1 MECHPIMMSE
11 KKGDIAQPHAHSVSG
26 ECVFNRRPETIESRV
41 RPITIHTEGGRC
53 EMRIRSILG
62 ALVIAGLPVL
72 PAWAEMTPDEIKKMV
87 DEAVEKRL
95 EQERAVQKRGGG
107 EAVPST
113 KEQYPLPLGELSIER
128 PGEEK
133 VPLSFGATGSGR
145 LVYAKPFVAS
155 PKAIVGGYM
164 DIQYRSQ
171 RRGSIENGY
180 GGITNGFDQQRFVP
194 FIYADITEHV
204 KMASELEIEHGIR
217 ETSDNEL
224 EFGLEFAHI
233 DYLVNEPFNLRAG
246 ILLLPIGKFNLLHDS
261 PLNDLTDRPLV
272 SQFIIPTTVS
282 ETGAGFYGTLYP
294 GRTSKL
300 DYEFY
305 VTTGPCGYD
314 KTGNPQVNEVDGTRG
329 ARQRKCPTADGLDIN
344 NGKAVA
350 GRVAYSPMLGIEI
363 AGSGYYG
370 NSSATSYNPLS
381 ITAIDWT
388 LQRGPFELIGEAAWA
403 YARGNSRAIVG
414 NTIPVAP
421 GSLLTG
427 IPSNSGPGIPPQR
440 MNGYYIQGNYHFMPE
455 FLSKWSPKRFGEG
468 STFTAVIR
476 YDRVN
481 TNLDNSNGTGG
492 FGNLEQI
499 SVGLNYR
506 PIEDAVFKISYQ
518 YQPMAFNPNNGGS
531 RIHDSAFVISAAT
544 YF

>member
-1 MECHPIMMSE
+1 
-11 KKGDIAQPHAHSVSG
+11 
-26 ECVFNRRPETIESRV
+26 
-41 RPITIHTEGGRC
+41 
-53 EMRIRSILG
+53 MRIRSILG
-62 ALVIAGLPVL
+62 ALVIASLPVM
-72 PAWAEMTPDEIKKMV
+72 PALAVEMTPEEIKKLV
-87 DEAVEKRL
+87 DEAVNKKMEEYERR
-95 EQERAVQKRGGG
+95 EGSPERAVEQKEGQTG
-107 EAVPST
+107 
-113 KEQYPLPLGELSIER
+113 QYPTPTGPMTDIKVERKGEERVPLG
-128 PGEEK
+128 
-133 VPLSFGATGSGR
+133 FGSTGSGR
-145 LVYAKPFVAS
+145 LVYAKPFVAA

-171 RRGSIENGY
+171 RKASIENGF
-180 GGITNGFDQQRFVP
+180 GGTTNGFDQQRFVP

-272 SQFIIPTTVS
+272 SQFIIPSTVS
-282 ETGAGFYGTLYP
+282 ETGAGFYGTVYP

-314 KTGNPQVNEVDGTRG
+314 KSGTPLVNETDGTRG
-329 ARQRKCPTADGLDIN
+329 ARQRKCSASDGLDLN
-344 NGKAVA
+344 NGKAVV
-350 GRVAYSPMLGIEI
+350 GRVAYSPMLGVEV

-370 NSSATSYNPLS
+370 NSAPNGNYNPLS

-388 LQRGPFELIGEAAWA
+388 LQRGPFEVIGEAAWA
-403 YARGNSRAIVG
+403 YARGNSRAIQT
-414 NTIPVAP
+414 NTIGGGVAP

-427 IPSNSGPGIPPQR
+427 IGGNSGIGIPPQR
-440 MNGYYIQGNYHFMPE
+440 MNGFYIQGNYHFMPE
-455 FLSKWSPKRFGEG
+455 FLTKLSPKRFGEG

-476 YDRVN
+476 YDKVN
-481 TNLDNSNGTGG
+481 TNQDDSNGTGG
-492 FGNLEQI
+492 WGNMEQI
-499 SVGLNYR
+499 SFGLNYR

-518 YQPMAFNPNNGGS
+518 YQPKAFNPNTNE
-531 RIHDSAFVISAAT
+531 RIHDSALVISAAT

>member
-1 MECHPIMMSE
+1 
-11 KKGDIAQPHAHSVSG
+11 
-26 ECVFNRRPETIESRV
+26 
-41 RPITIHTEGGRC
+41 
-53 EMRIRSILG
+53 MRIRSILG
-62 ALVIAGLPVL
+62 ALVIASLPVM
-72 PAWAEMTPDEIKKMV
+72 PALAVEMTPEEIKKLV
-87 DEAVEKRL
+87 DEAVNKKMEEYERREGSPERAL
-95 EQERAVQKRGGG
+95 EQ
-107 EAVPST
+107 
-113 KEQYPLPLGELSIER
+113 KEGQTGQYPTPTGPMTDIKVERKGEERVPLG
-128 PGEEK
+128 
-133 VPLSFGATGSGR
+133 FGSTGSGR
-145 LVYAKPFVAS
+145 LVYAKPFVAA

-171 RRGSIENGY
+171 RKASIENGF
-180 GGITNGFDQQRFVP
+180 GGTTNGFDQQRFVP

-217 ETSDNEL
+217 ETSNNEL

-272 SQFIIPTTVS
+272 SQFIIPSTVS
-282 ETGAGFYGTLYP
+282 ETGAGFYGTVYP

-300 DYEFY
+300 DYELY

-314 KTGNPQVNEVDGTRG
+314 KSGTPLVNETDGTRG
-329 ARQRKCPTADGLDIN
+329 ARQRKCSASDGLDLN
-344 NGKAVA
+344 NGKAVV
-350 GRVAYSPMLGIEI
+350 GRVAYSPMLGVEV

-370 NSSATSYNPLS
+370 NSAPNGNYNPLS

-388 LQRGPFELIGEAAWA
+388 LQRGPFEVIGEAAWA
-403 YARGNSRAIVG
+403 YARGNSRAIQT
-414 NTIPVAP
+414 NTIGGGVAP

-427 IPSNSGPGIPPQR
+427 IGGNSGIGIPPQR
-440 MNGYYIQGNYHFMPE
+440 MNGFYIQGNYHFMPE
-455 FLSKWSPKRFGEG
+455 FLTKLSPKRFGEG

-476 YDRVN
+476 YDKVN
-481 TNLDNSNGTGG
+481 TNQDDSNGTGG
-492 FGNLEQI
+492 WGNMEQI
-499 SVGLNYR
+499 SFGLNYR

-518 YQPMAFNPNNGGS
+518 YQPKAFNPNTNE
-531 RIHDSAFVISAAT
+531 RIHDSALVISAAT